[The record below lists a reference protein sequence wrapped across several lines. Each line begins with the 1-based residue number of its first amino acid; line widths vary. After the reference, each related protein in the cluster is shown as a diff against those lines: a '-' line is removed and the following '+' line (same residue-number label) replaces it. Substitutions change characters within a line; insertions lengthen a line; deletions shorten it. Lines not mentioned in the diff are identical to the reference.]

1 MPGPVLLYG
10 AGHSFFTVILDTA
23 QAAAFASAVLLC
35 VTLALNAL
43 ALCAAAVCAR
53 KAADRA

>member
-1 MPGPVLLYG
+1 MMKIEYLYQ
-10 AGHSFFTVILDTA
+10 STKQIRDA
-23 QAAAFASAVLLC
+23 QALTLQSPPQR